1 MSPAY
6 VIGIAVLLLIVVI
19 ALRQRARVTHIE
31 TRTEKDGDHA

>member
-19 ALRQRARVTHIE
+19 AVRQRTRVTRIE
-31 TRTEKDGDHA
+31 TRKDDDHA